1 MMPLLFWGLL
11 SIGLLSSAYRL
22 LVGPSMFDRILSL
35 DTINIMLIGA
45 LILLAH
51 ELEQSMYLDIALIF
65 AVLAFLETIVLSKY
79 VGGAK

>member
-11 SIGLLSSAYRL
+11 IIGLISSVYRM
-22 LVGPSMFDRILSL
+22 LVGPSVFDRILSL

-51 ELEQSMYLDIALIF
+51 ELGQSMYLDIALIF
-65 AVLAFLETIVLSKY
+65 GILAFLETIVLSKY
-79 VGGAK
+79 AGGAK